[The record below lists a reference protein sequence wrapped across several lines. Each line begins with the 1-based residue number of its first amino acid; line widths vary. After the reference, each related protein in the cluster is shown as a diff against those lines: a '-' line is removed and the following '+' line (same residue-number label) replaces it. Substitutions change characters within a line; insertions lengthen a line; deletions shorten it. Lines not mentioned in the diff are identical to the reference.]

1 MNPFY
6 EWLYDNY
13 AKPRLSDFPLSSVCH
28 AQKQEWQAAAEK
40 LSRHDRLLAGDL
52 MNTLKDDW
60 GTLAFAC
67 GIQLG
72 LALAAPSF
80 EREQL

>member
-1 MNPFY
+1 MNEFY
-6 EWLYDNY
+6 EWLYDHY
-13 AKPRLSDFPLSSVCH
+13 AKPRLSSVPLSSVCH

-67 GIQLG
+67 GIQFG
-72 LALAAPSF
+72 LSLAADF
-80 EREQL
+80 WGKET